1 MINHVEQIQKHLKSN
16 GIRVTVDSS
25 DEKIGYKIR
34 QSQITKVP
42 YTIVMG
48 DNEVR
53 DNTLFYS
60 QTW

>member
-1 MINHVEQIQKHLKSN
+1 M
-16 GIRVTVDSS
+16 DSS

-34 QSQITKVP
+34 QSQITKVS